1 MYTLHIYIYIY
12 IYIYI
17 NIMYICRFSM
27 LFSHQPFAAG
37 HQAPGATVLAM
48 ADRGRVRVPGVGGI
62 RW

>member
-1 MYTLHIYIYIY
+1 MYMH
-12 IYIYI
+12 
-17 NIMYICRFSM
+17 IMYICRFSM

-48 ADRGRVRVPGVGGI
+48 ADRGRVRAPGVGGI